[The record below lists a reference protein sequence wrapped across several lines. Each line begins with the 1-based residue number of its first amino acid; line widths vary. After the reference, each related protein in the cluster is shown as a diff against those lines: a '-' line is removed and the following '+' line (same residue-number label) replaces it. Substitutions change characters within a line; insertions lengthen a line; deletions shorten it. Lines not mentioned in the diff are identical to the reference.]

1 MPSSVA
7 FHIFSLTSFWLH
19 VSLIFF
25 DFLWLSLYLHAG
37 KASPRPGRSRQWELA
52 IKLDGHQQRP
62 WWGHKL
68 LIEIACS
75 TPTVTALT
83 AVKSSD
89 CIWRMQN
96 KSFCAFCRVLALYFS
111 KFLAPLLQLQGSH
124 LCARAFRKKDVVPK
138 LLLLAPDRFPALAHH
153 GFTSTLGSGKWI
165 PSLSHYT
172 ACTKPARCL
181 VGWMKDVHCKV
192 ASAWH
197 LLQKT
202 CHEIAFCKERTC
214 WNQSIM

>member
-1 MPSSVA
+1 
-7 FHIFSLTSFWLH
+7 
-19 VSLIFF
+19 
-25 DFLWLSLYLHAG
+25 
-37 KASPRPGRSRQWELA
+37 
-52 IKLDGHQQRP
+52 
-62 WWGHKL
+62 
-68 LIEIACS
+68 
-75 TPTVTALT
+75 
-83 AVKSSD
+83 
-89 CIWRMQN
+89 MQN

-202 CHEIAFCKERTC
+202 CMKLRLQRKNMLEPKHYVKLCNVIYVLQCKLRLGTG
-214 WNQSIM
+214 QGLGRKDYVSVSDIQL